1 MGSRRFRC
9 CGSHVRLLCKDEI
22 IIKNKKIKT
31 MPLFLILGLFC
42 FLLVVGYLVTG
53 GKDSLR
59 FAIKGMVALAAIAFV
74 GFLIVIIYAI
84 FSH

>member
-1 MGSRRFRC
+1 
-9 CGSHVRLLCKDEI
+9 
-22 IIKNKKIKT
+22 